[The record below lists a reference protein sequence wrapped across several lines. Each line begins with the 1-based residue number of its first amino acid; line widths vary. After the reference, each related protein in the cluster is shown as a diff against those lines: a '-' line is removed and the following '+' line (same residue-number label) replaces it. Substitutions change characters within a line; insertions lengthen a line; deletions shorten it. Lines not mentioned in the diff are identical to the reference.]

1 MTQAGNP
8 AFWTEVIKFG
18 MELGLISSKEA
29 KKLGG
34 ESTVLEKEASEVCFL
49 LPDFVLVTLTPT
61 SAVYLVLTMDLHHL
75 SVIII
80 YIEGH
85 CFVIHV
91 KAFTSTNP
99 LVSY

>member
-1 MTQAGNP
+1 
-8 AFWTEVIKFG
+8 

-34 ESTVLEKEASEVCFL
+34 ESTVLEKEAFEVCYL

-61 SAVYLVLTMDLHHL
+61 STVFLVLTHHL

-80 YIEGH
+80 YIEGEH
-85 CFVIHV
+85 HYCLSFIIHFHQPPS
-91 KAFTSTNP
+91 KLLRP
-99 LVSY
+99 L